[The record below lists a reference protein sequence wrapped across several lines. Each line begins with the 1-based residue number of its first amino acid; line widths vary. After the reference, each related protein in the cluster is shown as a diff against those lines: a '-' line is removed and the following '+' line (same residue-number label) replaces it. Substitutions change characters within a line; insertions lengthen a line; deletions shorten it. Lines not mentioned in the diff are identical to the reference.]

1 MKLTNSCR
9 AHMIPLLTITAALFL
24 AVTPG
29 MYASPP
35 TDAPPNISTFVLYA
49 ERSVRLGEH
58 NRVGEEEDED
68 DSQGDIGVR
77 SAAASG
83 GTQVMIGRN
92 SHLPED
98 RSVFSPS
105 VSLDDD
111 AVAGNLETDS
121 LQNNGG
127 HFSSQQSFPASTMP
141 SLPLAPAPAAGGP
154 AVTVPPFQTVTLQPG
169 SYGDLVVGGR
179 VRLNPGS
186 YSFSSVTLS
195 NFARLEAEDGG
206 VQIAIAGAFT
216 TGKETTISTDSD
228 ERADQLNISVSGS
241 DGATGTPAVT
251 LGEHSKIRALLAAPN
266 GTISFGEEMHA
277 KGAFA
282 GFDIVA
288 DDHVDF
294 DFESGFS
301 ASSATTHGQQQ
312 LVLQTPTS
320 AWRSACRSRT
330 RKG

>member
-1 MKLTNSCR
+1 MP
-9 AHMIPLLTITAALFL
+9 PL
-24 AVTPG
+24 P
-29 MYASPP
+29 
-35 TDAPPNISTFVLYA
+35 
-49 ERSVRLGEH
+49 
-58 NRVGEEEDED
+58 
-68 DSQGDIGVR
+68 
-77 SAAASG
+77 
-83 GTQVMIGRN
+83 
-92 SHLPED
+92 
-98 RSVFSPS
+98 
-105 VSLDDD
+105 
-111 AVAGNLETDS
+111 LET
-121 LQNNGG
+121 
-127 HFSSQQSFPASTMP
+127 
-141 SLPLAPAPAAGGP
+141 APAAGGP
-154 AVTVPPFQTVTLQPG
+154 AVTVPLFQTVTLQPG

-312 LVLQTPTS
+312 LVGYFSSTIDPGIAQLVGPAPANTNIRLAIGLPFTDPQALNQLIGQVSPPKEPHF
-320 AWRSACRSRT
+320 SRFLPP
-330 RKG
+330 